1 MTFINGRDILDPES
15 TDTSVTGFGYDLK
28 EFVGYKVDRSVQILG
43 GMGYQSSGPFQSLF
57 MGITALYYFGENKS
71 NEIGDLLYSNTLGE
85 MAR

>member
-1 MTFINGRDILDPES
+1 
-15 TDTSVTGFGYDLK
+15 
-28 EFVGYKVDRSVQILG
+28 
-43 GMGYQSSGPFQSLF
+43 MGYQSSGPFQSLF